1 MPNPPEFYNTYP
13 ILAKWQTKGKD
24 YLMLYQSDTDKKFGM
39 YSYTGNQCGG
49 GFNAIDLESAIA
61 HMEKNQVAV
70 LRADRPSVKRIY

>member
-1 MPNPPEFYNTYP
+1 MSNSQEFYGDYP

-24 YLMLYQSDTDKKFGM
+24 YLMLYQSDVDKKFGM

-61 HMEKNQVAV
+61 HMEKNQVSS
-70 LRADRPSVKRIY
+70 LRRDRPSVKRIY